1 MNRSSTPANV
11 VSTGSQFQADSSVRL
26 QSPRR
31 HLRRAVANYYPNL
44 ILLLGVIILI
54 ILRAPWLLIHPR
66 VWAEEGIYLTY
77 ALHHSALQ
85 TLLHLHPDSGYYLLS
100 ANLSALWSALVA
112 KKIGLE
118 YAPLVT
124 EYFSLCLQIL
134 PFGILIFGKSHL
146 FRNRAVIA
154 AGCLII
160 LLAPTTSG
168 ELWLNTINSMSWIGL
183 AVLII
188 LFEDT
193 TGWSQRRRNVFRLLL
208 VLFGFCG
215 PYAAI
220 MFPLFA
226 FSYFVYRERERVVQT
241 AILAGCS
248 LLQFGIFVSV
258 RHAGGAA
265 SRLGTL
271 TLDSAVVNVFY
282 FHVAGAIG
290 GERGA
295 IAIFQ
300 HLGLADALQ
309 KSIAVPRGGP
319 VVLAAYFCGL
329 VAALILYGLWSR
341 KLRSQSALL
350 IGTFLFFAAFTASA
364 AAFGVPLNRYAFFPG
379 LAFLLVVLDGA
390 WNHRYLA
397 ARALCSI
404 LLVCALWSGIRDYRG
419 FWISYGT
426 GAPVWSDE
434 VQKWRLDNRYELRVW
449 PSFFPR
455 VVAWESRAHSK
466 GE

>member
-11 VSTGSQFQADSSVRL
+11 VATGPQFQADSSV
-26 QSPRR
+26 SVKSNR
-31 HLRRAVANYYPNL
+31 HQLRRAADFYPNL
-44 ILLLGVIILI
+44 ILLLGVVILI
-54 ILRAPWLLIHPR
+54 VLRAPWLLIHPR

-100 ANLSALWSALVA
+100 ANLPALWSALVA

-118 YAPLVT
+118 YVPFVT
-124 EYFSLCLQIL
+124 TYFSLCLQIL

-146 FRNRAVIA
+146 FRNRAMIA

-183 AVLII
+183 AALII
-188 LFEDT
+188 LFEDM
-193 TGWSQRRRNVFRLLL
+193 TGWSKRRTNFFRSLL
-208 VLFGFCG
+208 VVCGLCG

-226 FSYFVYRERERVVQT
+226 FSYFVYRQRERVVQT

-248 LLQFGIFVSV
+248 LLQFSIFVSV

-265 SRLGTL
+265 SRLATI
-271 TLDSAVVNVFY
+271 TLDSAIVNVFY
-282 FHVAGAIG
+282 FHVAGALG

-319 VVLAAYFCGL
+319 VVLAAYFTGL
-329 VAALILYGLWSR
+329 VTVLILYGLWDR

-350 IGTFLFFAAFTASA
+350 IGIFFSLPHLQHPLRLSAF
-364 AAFGVPLNRYAFFPG
+364 
-379 LAFLLVVLDGA
+379 
-390 WNHRYLA
+390 H
-397 ARALCSI
+397 
-404 LLVCALWSGIRDYRG
+404 
-419 FWISYGT
+419 
-426 GAPVWSDE
+426 
-434 VQKWRLDNRYELRVW
+434 
-449 PSFFPR
+449 
-455 VVAWESRAHSK
+455 
-466 GE
+466 